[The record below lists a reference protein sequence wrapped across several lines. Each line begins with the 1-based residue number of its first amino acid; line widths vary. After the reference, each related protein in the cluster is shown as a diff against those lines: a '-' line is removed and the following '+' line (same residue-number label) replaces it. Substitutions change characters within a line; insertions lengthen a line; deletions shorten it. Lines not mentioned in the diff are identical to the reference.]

1 LGFGD
6 FLDYSN
12 FSLMIYKN
20 IYIPALVSDGTH
32 VALFRLIQI
41 LHQGE
46 TMAGEKFTTDILIIG
61 MGAAGQLAALYA
73 YDANPNLNITIVT
86 KALKGKGGCS
96 RMVQGGLNVVLNEED
111 SHEKHLM
118 DTLKGGQYIN
128 NQDLAKTL
136 VEEAT
141 PTIKEMETRFGC
153 FFDRNPDGTIHQ
165 KPFAGQ
171 SFDRTVH
178 KGDLT
183 GIEMISR
190 TTEQVMKRDI
200 KVLEECRA
208 VDLLTDSAGKEVTGA
223 LLLDMRR
230 GSFIVAE
237 ASATLV
243 ATGGGPTQ
251 YRFHAPGPEKSV
263 DGLGMMY
270 RAGVVMRD
278 MEMIQFHPTGLI
290 IPGSV
295 VAGSLLEE
303 GLRGS
308 GAYLYNGQG
317 ERYMKKYAP
326 DVAERATRDVVSRS
340 SFLEMLAG
348 RECEEGGV
356 RIDAAH
362 LGSEFVLKN
371 FPGMCNRCRQFGYD
385 LSREPVPVSPTAHF
399 VMGGANIDKDCH
411 TSMERLFVAGEDA
424 GGVHGG
430 NRLGGNGICES
441 TVYGRQAGKSLARYL
456 ANNKSQPIDTAKGMV
471 AELIKKHTRPFEKLN
486 GENAFELRA
495 ELKECN
501 WIKVGV
507 VRNADDMEEAVR
519 EIAAL
524 RKTAADISL
533 TGARPYNMLWNTYI
547 DFMNMLDVSDMVAA
561 SALARRESR
570 AAHYRSDFPE
580 QNDEIGLFN
589 NFMTRGVDGLPE
601 ISIRPVE
608 FKYKTA
614 EECRNYKK

>member
-1 LGFGD
+1 
-6 FLDYSN
+6 
-12 FSLMIYKN
+12 M
-20 IYIPALVSDGTH
+20 T
-32 VALFRLIQI
+32 Q
-41 LHQGE
+41 
-46 TMAGEKFTTDILIIG
+46 EKFTTDILIIG

-73 YDANPNLNITIVT
+73 YDANPELNITIVT

-96 RMVQGGLNVVLNEED
+96 RMVQGGLNVVLNEAD

-118 DTLKGGQYIN
+118 DTLKGGQYVN
-128 NQDLAKTL
+128 DQDLAKTL

-200 KVLEECRA
+200 RVLEECRA
-208 VDLLTDSAGKEVTGA
+208 VDLLLDASGKEVTGA
-223 LLLDMRR
+223 LLLDIKK
-230 GSFIVAE
+230 GSFIAAE

-263 DGLGMMY
+263 DGLGMLY
-270 RAGVVMRD
+270 RAGVLMRD

-303 GLRGS
+303 GLRGA
-308 GAYLYNGQG
+308 GAYLYNGKG
-317 ERYMKKYAP
+317 ERYMKHYAP

-340 SFLEMLAG
+340 AFLEMLAG

-362 LGSEFVLKN
+362 LGAEFVLEN

-399 VMGGANIDKDCH
+399 VMGGAHIDNDCH
-411 TSMERLFVAGEDA
+411 TSMHRLFVAGEDA

-441 TVYGRQAGKSLARYL
+441 TVYGRQAGKSLAKFME
-456 ANNKSQPIDTAKGMV
+456 NNTSLPAETASGMV
-471 AELIKKHTRPFEKLN
+471 NELIAKFTRPFERNN
-486 GENAFELRA
+486 GENTFELRA
-495 ELKECN
+495 ELQECN

-507 VRNADDMEEAVR
+507 VRNGGDMKEAVK
-519 EIAAL
+519 EIASMRSA
-524 RKTAADISL
+524 AADMALS
-533 TGARPYNMLWNTYI
+533 GGRPYNMLWNTYI
-547 DFMNMLDVSDMVAA
+547 DFMNMLDMSDMVVA
-561 SALARRESR
+561 SALARNESR
-570 AAHYRSDFPE
+570 GAHYRSDFPD
-580 QNDEIGLFN
+580 QDDEIGLFTSLL
-589 NFMTRGVDGLPE
+589 TRGNNGLPE
-601 ISIRPVE
+601 LSSKPIE

-614 EECRNYKK
+614 EECRKFKK

>member
-1 LGFGD
+1 
-6 FLDYSN
+6 
-12 FSLMIYKN
+12 M
-20 IYIPALVSDGTH
+20 
-32 VALFRLIQI
+32 Q
-41 LHQGE
+41 
-46 TMAGEKFTTDILIIG
+46 EKMKTDILILG

-73 YDANPNLNITIVT
+73 YDADPSLKITIVT

-96 RMVQGGLNVVLNEED
+96 RMVQGGLNVVLNKAD

-128 NQDLAKTL
+128 DQDLAKTL

-200 KVLEECRA
+200 EVLEECRA
-208 VDLLTDSAGKEVTGA
+208 VDLLTDASGEEVTGA
-223 LLLDMRR
+223 LMLDMKQ
-230 GSFIVAE
+230 GEFVVIE
-237 ASATLV
+237 AAATLV

-251 YRFHAPGPEKSV
+251 YSFHAPGPEKSV
-263 DGLGMMY
+263 DGLGMLY
-270 RAGVVMRD
+270 RAGVRMRD

-303 GLRGS
+303 GLRGA
-308 GAYLYNGQG
+308 GAHLYNGEG
-317 ERYMKKYAP
+317 ERYMLKYDPAE
-326 DVAERATRDVVSRS
+326 ERATRDVVSRS
-340 SFLEMLAG
+340 AFLEMLAG
-348 RECEEGGV
+348 RACEEGGV
-356 RIDAAH
+356 QIDAAH
-362 LGSEFVLKN
+362 MGAEFVLKN
-371 FPGMCNRCRQFGYD
+371 FPGMATRCRQFGYD
-385 LSREPVPVSPTAHF
+385 LARERVPISPTAHF
-399 VMGGANIDKDCH
+399 VMGGADIDKDCH
-411 TSMERLFVAGEDA
+411 ASLRRLFVAGEDS

-441 TVYGRQAGKSLARYL
+441 TVYGRQAGKSLAQFIK
-456 ANNKSQPIDTAKGMV
+456 ATSSSAPETAPGMI
-471 AELIKKHTRPFEKLN
+471 AELTSKYMHPLESGGGEDVFKLRRQ
-486 GENAFELRA
+486 LQ
-495 ELKECN
+495 ECN
-501 WIKVGV
+501 WNKVGV
-507 VRNADDMEEAVR
+507 VRNGKDMEAASKEIDHLREEA
-519 EIAAL
+519 
-524 RKTAADISL
+524 RKISVA
-533 TGARPYNMLWNTYI
+533 GIKNYNMAWNTYI
-547 DFMNMLDVSDMVAA
+547 DFMNMLDVSEMVVSTA
-561 SALARRESR
+561 SARKESR

-589 NFMTRGVDGLPE
+589 TFLTRGSSGSPVLHSE
-601 ISIRPVE
+601 AVE
-608 FKYKTA
+608 FKYKSVQ
-614 EECRNYKK
+614 ECRNYKK